1 MFKIIF
7 LSCVGILG
15 SAALYL
21 AITEWYK
28 FSTTKNKV
36 FRRVLND
43 HIKLYRTSVEML
55 LTEYGNQIGNMFFM
69 TDGGHEFNHGI
80 LASCESERHVRRNR
94 HAINEMLDK
103 LNLKFIVIEGV
114 TYHNTSEEKLL
125 PYTDGELLMIGKQY
139 YKTVSKITTKG
150 NVNEVK

>member
-15 SAALYL
+15 AAALYL

-43 HIKLYRTSVEML
+43 HIKLYRTSVEIL
-55 LTEYGNQIGNMFFM
+55 LTEYGNEINDFSFM
-69 TDGGHEFNHGI
+69 NDGLHEFNHGI

-94 HAINEMLDK
+94 HVINEMLDK

-114 TYHNTSEEKLL
+114 TYHNTSDEKLL

>member
-7 LSCVGILG
+7 LSCVSILG
-15 SAALYL
+15 AVALYL

-36 FRRVLND
+36 FRRVLNG

-55 LTEYGNQIGNMFFM
+55 LTEYGNKIGNMAFM
-69 TDGGHEFNHGI
+69 NDGGHEFNHGI
-80 LASCESERHVRRNR
+80 LVSCESERHVRRNR

-103 LNLKFIVIEGV
+103 LNLKFIIIDGV
-114 TYHNTSEEKLL
+114 TYHNTSDEKLL
-125 PYTDGELLMIGKQY
+125 PYTDGELLMIGKQF
-139 YKTVSKITTKG
+139 YKSVSKITTKG

>member
-36 FRRVLND
+36 FRKVLND

-55 LTEYGNQIGNMFFM
+55 LTEYGNHLGDVSFM
-69 TDGGHEFNHGI
+69 KDDGHEFNHGI

-103 LNLKFIVIEGV
+103 LNLKFIVTNGV
-114 TYHNTSEEKLL
+114 TYHNTSDEKLL

-139 YKTVSKITTKG
+139 YNTVSKLTTKG
-150 NVNEVK
+150 NVNEIN

>member
-36 FRRVLND
+36 FRKVLND

-55 LTEYGNQIGNMFFM
+55 LTEYGNHLGDVSFM
-69 TDGGHEFNHGI
+69 KDGGHEFNHSI

-103 LNLKFIVIEGV
+103 LNLKFIVTNGV
-114 TYHNTSEEKLL
+114 TYHNTSDEKLL

-139 YKTVSKITTKG
+139 YNTVSKLTTKG
-150 NVNEVK
+150 NVNEIN

>member
-15 SAALYL
+15 AVALYL

-55 LTEYGNQIGNMFFM
+55 LTEYGNEINDFSFM
-69 TDGGHEFNHGI
+69 NDGLHEFNHGI

-103 LNLKFIVIEGV
+103 LNLKFIIIEGV
-114 TYHNTSEEKLL
+114 TYHNTSDEKLL
-125 PYTDGELLMIGKQY
+125 PYTDGELLMIGKQF
-139 YKTVSKITTKG
+139 YKSVSKITTKG

>member
-15 SAALYL
+15 AVALYL

-55 LTEYGNQIGNMFFM
+55 LTEYGNQIGNMTFM
-69 TDGGHEFNHGI
+69 NDGSHEFNHGI

-103 LNLKFIVIEGV
+103 LNLKFIIIDGV
-114 TYHNTSEEKLL
+114 TYHNTSDEKLL
-125 PYTDGELLMIGKQY
+125 PYTDGELLMIGKQF
-139 YKTVSKITTKG
+139 YKSVSKITTKG
-150 NVNEVK
+150 NQND

>member
-15 SAALYL
+15 VAALYL
-21 AITEWYK
+21 AVTEWYK

-36 FRRVLND
+36 FRKVLND

-55 LTEYGNQIGNMFFM
+55 LTEYGNQLGDISFM
-69 TDGGHEFNHGI
+69 NDGGHEFNHGI

-103 LNLKFIVIEGV
+103 LNLKFIVVNGV
-114 TYHNTSEEKLL
+114 TYHNTSDEKLL

-139 YKTVSKITTKG
+139 YNTVSKLTTKG
-150 NVNEVK
+150 NVNEVN

>member
-55 LTEYGNQIGNMFFM
+55 LTEYGNEINDFSFM
-69 TDGGHEFNHGI
+69 NDGLHEFNHGI

-103 LNLKFIVIEGV
+103 LNLKFIVINGV
-114 TYHNTSEEKLL
+114 TYHNTSDEKLL

-150 NVNEVK
+150 NVNEAN

>member
-7 LSCVGILG
+7 LSCIGILG
-15 SAALYL
+15 VVALYL

-55 LTEYGNQIGNMFFM
+55 LTEYGNQIGNMAFM
-69 TDGGHEFNHGI
+69 NDGLHEFNHGI

-103 LNLKFIVIEGV
+103 LNLKFIIIEGV
-114 TYHNTSEEKLL
+114 TYHNTSDEKLL
-125 PYTDGELLMIGKQY
+125 PYTDGELLMICKQF
-139 YKTVSKITTKG
+139 YKSVSKITTKG

>member
-15 SAALYL
+15 AVALYL

-28 FSTTKNKV
+28 FSTTRNKV

-55 LTEYGNQIGNMFFM
+55 LTEYGNQIGNMAFM
-69 TDGGHEFNHGI
+69 NNGLHEFNHGI

-103 LNLKFIVIEGV
+103 LNLKFIIIDGV

-125 PYTDGELLMIGKQY
+125 PYTDDELLMIGKQY
-139 YKTVSKITTKG
+139 FKAVSKITTKG
-150 NVNEVK
+150 NQND

>member
-43 HIKLYRTSVEML
+43 HIKLYRASVEML
-55 LTEYGNQIGNMFFM
+55 LTEYGNQTGNMSFM
-69 TDGGHEFNHGI
+69 TDGGHEFNHVI
-80 LASCESERHVRRNR
+80 LTSCESERHVRRNR
-94 HAINEMLDK
+94 RVINEMLDK

-114 TYHNTSEEKLL
+114 TYHNTSDEKLL

>member
-28 FSTTKNKV
+28 FNTTKNKV
-36 FRRVLND
+36 FRKVLND

-55 LTEYGNQIGNMFFM
+55 LTEYGNHLGDVSFM
-69 TDGGHEFNHGI
+69 KDGSHEFNHGI

-103 LNLKFIVIEGV
+103 LNLKFIVTNGV
-114 TYHNTSEEKLL
+114 TYHNTSDEKLL

-139 YKTVSKITTKG
+139 YNTVSKLTTKG
-150 NVNEVK
+150 NVNEIN

>member
-1 MFKIIF
+1 M
-7 LSCVGILG
+7 
-15 SAALYL
+15 
-21 AITEWYK
+21 
-28 FSTTKNKV
+28 
-36 FRRVLND
+36 ND

-55 LTEYGNQIGNMFFM
+55 LTEYGNQIGNISFM

>member
-15 SAALYL
+15 VVALYL

-28 FSTTKNKV
+28 YSTTKNQV
-36 FRRVLND
+36 FRKVLND
-43 HIKLYRTSVEML
+43 YVKVYRTSVEML
-55 LTEYGNQIGNMFFM
+55 LTEYGNEINDFSFM
-69 TDGGHEFNHGI
+69 NDGLHEFNHGI
-80 LASCESERHVRRNR
+80 LASCKSERHVRRNR

-103 LNLKFIVIEGV
+103 LNLKFIIIDGV

-125 PYTDGELLMIGKQY
+125 PYTDDELLMIGKLY
-139 YKTVSKITTKG
+139 FKSISKITTKG
-150 NVNEVK
+150 QSK

>member
-36 FRRVLND
+36 FRKVLND

-55 LTEYGNQIGNMFFM
+55 LTEYGNQIGDMSFM
-69 TDGGHEFNHGI
+69 KDGGHEFNHGI

-103 LNLKFIVIEGV
+103 LNLKFIVINGV
-114 TYHNTSEEKLL
+114 TYHNTSDEKLL

-139 YKTVSKITTKG
+139 YNTVSKLTTKG
-150 NVNEVK
+150 NVNEVN

>member
-15 SAALYL
+15 SGALYL

-36 FRRVLND
+36 FRKVLND

-55 LTEYGNQIGNMFFM
+55 LTEYGNHLGDVSFM
-69 TDGGHEFNHGI
+69 KDGGHEFNHGI

-103 LNLKFIVIEGV
+103 LNLKFIVTNGV
-114 TYHNTSEEKLL
+114 TYHNTSDEKLL

-139 YKTVSKITTKG
+139 YNTVSKLTTKG
-150 NVNEVK
+150 NVNEIN

>member
-15 SAALYL
+15 VVALYL

-28 FSTTKNKV
+28 YSTTKNQV
-36 FRRVLND
+36 FRKVLND
-43 HIKLYRTSVEML
+43 YIKVYRVSVEML
-55 LTEYGNQIGNMFFM
+55 LTEYGNKIEDLSFM
-69 TDGGHEFNHGI
+69 NDGLHEFNHGI

-103 LNLKFIVIEGV
+103 LNLKFIVIDGV
-114 TYHNTSEEKLL
+114 TYHNTSDEKLL
-125 PYTDGELLMIGKQY
+125 PYTDGELLMIGKQF
-139 YKTVSKITTKG
+139 YKSVSKITTKG
-150 NVNEVK
+150 NQND

>member
-36 FRRVLND
+36 FRKVLND

>member
-15 SAALYL
+15 VTALYL

-55 LTEYGNQIGNMFFM
+55 LTEYGNNISDFTFM
-69 TDGGHEFNHGI
+69 NDGLHEFNHGI

-103 LNLKFIVIEGV
+103 LNLKFIVVNGV
-114 TYHNTSEEKLL
+114 TYHNTSDEKLL

-139 YKTVSKITTKG
+139 YSTVSKITTKG
-150 NVNEVK
+150 NVNEAN

>member
-7 LSCVGILG
+7 LSCIGILG
-15 SAALYL
+15 VVALYL

-55 LTEYGNQIGNMFFM
+55 LTEYGNQIGNMAFM
-69 TDGGHEFNHGI
+69 NDGLHEFNHGI
-80 LASCESERHVRRNR
+80 LASCESERRVRRNR

-103 LNLKFIVIEGV
+103 LNLKFIIIEGV
-114 TYHNTSEEKLL
+114 TYHNTSDEKLL
-125 PYTDGELLMIGKQY
+125 PYTDGELLMICKQF
-139 YKTVSKITTKG
+139 YKSVSKITTKG

>member
-15 SAALYL
+15 AAALYL

-36 FRRVLND
+36 FRRVSND
-43 HIKLYRTSVEML
+43 YIKLYRTSVEML
-55 LTEYGNQIGNMFFM
+55 LTEYGNEINDFSFM
-69 TDGGHEFNHGI
+69 NDGLHEFNHGV

-139 YKTVSKITTKG
+139 FKTISKITTKG

>member
-15 SAALYL
+15 AVALYL

-36 FRRVLND
+36 FRRVLNG

-55 LTEYGNQIGNMFFM
+55 LTEYGNEINDFSFM
-69 TDGGHEFNHGI
+69 NDGLHEFNHGI

-103 LNLKFIVIEGV
+103 LNLKFIIIEGV
-114 TYHNTSEEKLL
+114 TYHNTSDEKLL
-125 PYTDGELLMIGKQY
+125 PYTDGELLMIGKQF
-139 YKTVSKITTKG
+139 YKSVSKITTKG

>member
-36 FRRVLND
+36 FRKVLND

-55 LTEYGNQIGNMFFM
+55 LTEYGNHLGDVSFM
-69 TDGGHEFNHGI
+69 KDGGHEFNHGI
-80 LASCESERHVRRNR
+80 LAWCESERHVRRNR

-103 LNLKFIVIEGV
+103 LNLKFIVTNGV
-114 TYHNTSEEKLL
+114 TYHNTSDEKLH

-139 YKTVSKITTKG
+139 YNTVSKLTTKG
-150 NVNEVK
+150 NVNEIN

>member
-15 SAALYL
+15 VVALYL

-55 LTEYGNQIGNMFFM
+55 LTEYGNEINDFSFM
-69 TDGGHEFNHGI
+69 NDGLHEFNHGI

-103 LNLKFIVIEGV
+103 LNLKFIIIDGV
-114 TYHNTSEEKLL
+114 TYHNTSDEKLL
-125 PYTDGELLMIGKQY
+125 PYTDGELLMIGKQF
-139 YKTVSKITTKG
+139 YKSVSKITTKG

>member
-15 SAALYL
+15 VVALYL

-28 FSTTKNKV
+28 YSTTKNQV
-36 FRRVLND
+36 FRKVLND
-43 HIKLYRTSVEML
+43 YIKVYRVSVEML
-55 LTEYGNQIGNMFFM
+55 LTEYGNKIEDLSFM
-69 TDGGHEFNHGI
+69 NDGLHEFNHGI

-103 LNLKFIVIEGV
+103 LNLKFIIIDGV

-125 PYTDGELLMIGKQY
+125 PYTDDELLMIGKLY
-139 YKTVSKITTKG
+139 FKSISKITTKG
-150 NVNEVK
+150 NQND

>member
-15 SAALYL
+15 VVALYL

-36 FRRVLND
+36 FRKVLND

-55 LTEYGNQIGNMFFM
+55 LTEYGNQLGDISFM
-69 TDGGHEFNHGI
+69 KDGGHEFNHGI

-103 LNLKFIVIEGV
+103 LNLKFIVINGV
-114 TYHNTSEEKLL
+114 TYHNTSDEKLL
-125 PYTDGELLMIGKQY
+125 PYTDGELLMIGRQY
-139 YKTVSKITTKG
+139 YNTVSKITTKG
-150 NVNEVK
+150 NVNEAN

>member
-15 SAALYL
+15 AAALYL

-36 FRRVLND
+36 FRKVLND

-55 LTEYGNQIGNMFFM
+55 LTEYGNQLGDISFM
-69 TDGGHEFNHGI
+69 KDGGHEFNHGI

-103 LNLKFIVIEGV
+103 LNLKFIVVNGV
-114 TYHNTSEEKLL
+114 TYHNTSDEKLL

-139 YKTVSKITTKG
+139 YNTVSKLTTKG
-150 NVNEVK
+150 NVNEVN

>member
-15 SAALYL
+15 AAALYL

-55 LTEYGNQIGNMFFM
+55 LTEYGNQIGNMSFI
-69 TDGGHEFNHGI
+69 TDGGHEFSHGI

-103 LNLKFIVIEGV
+103 LNLKFIVVEGV

>member
-15 SAALYL
+15 FAALYL

-55 LTEYGNQIGNMFFM
+55 LTEYGNQLGDLSFM
-69 TDGGHEFNHGI
+69 TDGLHEFNHCI

-103 LNLKFIVIEGV
+103 LNLKFIVVNGV
-114 TYHNTSEEKLL
+114 TYHNTSDEKLL

-139 YKTVSKITTKG
+139 YNTVSKLTTKG

>member
-15 SAALYL
+15 VAALYL

-55 LTEYGNQIGNMFFM
+55 LTEYGNQLGDLSFM
-69 TDGGHEFNHGI
+69 NDGLHEFNHGI

-103 LNLKFIVIEGV
+103 LNLKFIVVNGV
-114 TYHNTSEEKLL
+114 TYHNTSDEKLL

>member
-7 LSCVGILG
+7 LSCVGVLG

-28 FSTTKNKV
+28 YSTTKNQV
-36 FRRVLND
+36 FRKVLND
-43 HIKLYRTSVEML
+43 YVKVYRTSVEML
-55 LTEYGNQIGNMFFM
+55 LTEYGNEINDFSFM
-69 TDGGHEFNHGI
+69 NDGLHEFNHGI

-103 LNLKFIVIEGV
+103 LNLKFIVIDGV

-125 PYTDGELLMIGKQY
+125 PYTDDELLMIGKLY
-139 YKTVSKITTKG
+139 YKSISKITTKG
-150 NVNEVK
+150 QSK

>member
-28 FSTTKNKV
+28 FSTTKNKA
-36 FRRVLND
+36 FRKVLND
-43 HIKLYRTSVEML
+43 HIKLYRTSVEMW
-55 LTEYGNQIGNMFFM
+55 LTEYGNHLGDVSFM
-69 TDGGHEFNHGI
+69 KDGGHEFNHGI

-103 LNLKFIVIEGV
+103 LNLKFIVTNGV
-114 TYHNTSEEKLL
+114 TYHNTSDEKLL

-139 YKTVSKITTKG
+139 YNTVSKLTTKG
-150 NVNEVK
+150 NVNEIN

>member
-15 SAALYL
+15 AAALYL

-43 HIKLYRTSVEML
+43 YVKVYRTSVEML
-55 LTEYGNQIGNMFFM
+55 LTEYGNNISDFTFM
-69 TDGGHEFNHGI
+69 NDGLHEFNHGI

-94 HAINEMLDK
+94 HAVNEMLDK
-103 LNLKFIVIEGV
+103 LNLKFIVINGV
-114 TYHNTSEEKLL
+114 TYHNTSDEKLL

-139 YKTVSKITTKG
+139 YNTVSKITTKG
-150 NVNEVK
+150 NVNEAN

>member
-15 SAALYL
+15 AAALYL

-43 HIKLYRTSVEML
+43 YVKVYRTSVEML
-55 LTEYGNQIGNMFFM
+55 LTEYGNNISDFTFM
-69 TDGGHEFNHGI
+69 NDGLHEFNHGI

-103 LNLKFIVIEGV
+103 LNLKFIIIDGV
-114 TYHNTSEEKLL
+114 TYHNTSDEKLL
-125 PYTDGELLMIGKQY
+125 PYTDGELLMIGKQF
-139 YKTVSKITTKG
+139 YKSVSKITTKG

>member
-15 SAALYL
+15 AVALYL

-55 LTEYGNQIGNMFFM
+55 LTEYGNEIGNMAFM
-69 TDGGHEFNHGI
+69 NDGGHEFNHGI

-103 LNLKFIVIEGV
+103 LNLKFIIIDGV

-125 PYTDGELLMIGKQY
+125 PYTDDELLMIGKQY
-139 YKTVSKITTKG
+139 FKAVSKITTKG
-150 NVNEVK
+150 NQND

>member
-36 FRRVLND
+36 FRKVLND
-43 HIKLYRTSVEML
+43 HIKLYRTSAEML
-55 LTEYGNQIGNMFFM
+55 LTEYGNHLGDVSFM
-69 TDGGHEFNHGI
+69 KDGGHEFNHGI

-103 LNLKFIVIEGV
+103 LNLKFIVTNGV
-114 TYHNTSEEKLL
+114 TYHNTSDEKLL
-125 PYTDGELLMIGKQY
+125 PYTDGELLTIGKQY
-139 YKTVSKITTKG
+139 YNTVSKLTTKG
-150 NVNEVK
+150 NVNEIN

>member
-36 FRRVLND
+36 FRKVLND

-55 LTEYGNQIGNMFFM
+55 LTEYGNHLGDVSFM
-69 TDGGHEFNHGI
+69 KDGGHEFNHGI

-103 LNLKFIVIEGV
+103 LNLKFIVTNGV
-114 TYHNTSEEKLL
+114 TYHNTSDEKLL
-125 PYTDGELLMIGKQY
+125 HYTDGELLMIGKQY
-139 YKTVSKITTKG
+139 YNTVSKLTTKG
-150 NVNEVK
+150 NVNEIN

>member
-15 SAALYL
+15 AAALYL

-55 LTEYGNQIGNMFFM
+55 LTEYGNQIGNMSFM
-69 TDGGHEFNHGI
+69 NDGLHEFNHGI

-103 LNLKFIVIEGV
+103 LNLKFIVVNGV
-114 TYHNTSEEKLL
+114 TYHNTSNEKLL

-139 YKTVSKITTKG
+139 YNTVSKLTTKG
-150 NVNEVK
+150 NVNEAN